1 MDDSSSTTTTL
12 EQADEEILTYTV
24 SDEAL
29 EAAARARTGGKRP
42 VISFVSPPRRFSRE
56 RALA

>member
-12 EQADEEILTYTV
+12 EQADEEILTYAV

-29 EAAARARTGGKRP
+29 EAAARARTGGETASYQFCFTTA
-42 VISFVSPPRRFSRE
+42 VI
-56 RALA
+56 